1 MVGEPLLLTHK
12 TIKEIADRIGATPA
26 QVILAWAQ
34 VGGHSVI
41 PKSVTAS
48 RIRDNFKEIE
58 LSKEDFEKIEQI
70 GKDER
75 RRFNIPYVA
84 NKPRWPVNIFGEPE
98 EKEAPHKVI
107 VKV

>member
-1 MVGEPLLLTHK
+1 MLGVPLLVQHD
-12 TIKEIADRIGATPA
+12 TIKEVASRMGATPA

-48 RIRDNFKEIE
+48 RIQENFKEVE
-58 LSKEDFEKIEQI
+58 LSKEDFEKIENI
-70 GKDER
+70 GVKEP

-107 VKV
+107 V

>member
-1 MVGEPLLLTHK
+1 MLGVPLLVQHD
-12 TIKEIADRIGATPA
+12 TIKEIASRIGATPA

-48 RIRDNFKEIE
+48 RIHENFKEVE
-58 LSKEDFEKIEQI
+58 LSEEDFQKVEEI
-70 GKDER
+70 GKKER
-75 RRFNIPYVA
+75 RRFNIPYIA
-84 NKPRWPVNIFGEPE
+84 NKPRWPVNIFNEPE

-107 VKV
+107 V

>member
-1 MVGEPLLLTHK
+1 MVNEPLLVQHK
-12 TIKEIADRIGATPA
+12 TIKEVADRISATPA

-48 RIRDNFKEIE
+48 RIQENFKEVE
-58 LSKEDFEKIEQI
+58 LSEDDFQKIEEI
-70 GKDER
+70 GKKEP

-98 EKEAPHKVI
+98 EKDAPHKV
-107 VKV
+107 VVNV